1 MAHEVMTQLPDNGRA
16 VDTPPPPLPPTPP
29 SEVVARPQRRSFTTA
44 FKQRILAEAD
54 RCTQHGQLGALLRRE
69 GLYSSHLVDWRH
81 QREQGQLG
89 QAQRGRP
96 AAAPTAKQ
104 VAALGREN
112 TYLRRRLAQAE
123 GIIAV
128 QEEVASL
135 LGDDCETTLPDAPR

>member
-16 VDTPPPPLPPTPP
+16 VDTPQTPP
-29 SEVVARPQRRSFTTA
+29 SEVMARPQRRSFTIA

-69 GLYSSHLVDWRH
+69 GLYSSHLVDWRR

-96 AAAPTAKQ
+96 AAPPTAKQ
-104 VAALGREN
+104 VTALRREN
-112 TYLRRRLAQAE
+112 AYLRRRLGQAE
-123 GIIAV
+123 AIIAV
-128 QEEVASL
+128 QKKVASL